1 MRGLFS
7 FMLTLSILGTVMTA
21 LVWYVFS
28 NRNVQPGRLR
38 HKSNIMNSG
47 PVPSRTCKGC
57 RDTVTEKVVERYSHS
72 WKKQEDKFRNF
83 RSLLSNRC
91 HGLTKAMVTQAN
103 TPLGSKVV
111 YDGEKR
117 KPLQVTPELFSTF
130 AKENPFVN
138 TTWDTCSVVGN
149 GGILANSS
157 CGEKIDSAQF
167 VIRCNLPPLENGYER
182 DVGNKTDLVTAN
194 PSILM
199 EKYGGLQE
207 RRRPF
212 VESLRSYGDS
222 LMLLPAF
229 SYGHNTPVSLRAL
242 YTIQDFD
249 SPSRPVF
256 LNPEYLQ
263 SLARFWQGQG
273 LRTVRLSTGL
283 IVASL
288 ALELCANVHLYGFWP
303 FNKHPHRHQNL
314 TNHYYDDRQSKKTV
328 HAMPAEF
335 DHLLRLHTQGVL
347 RIHLGECTPT
357 ASPGCSS
364 KMAWASA
371 SVSGFSLPV
380 GSLGSAM
387 PTLVQHNTTSQ
398 TQKPWAGPNINV
410 SGPSGLG
417 QGASEDPIQG
427 SDSEQ
432 RTKHRRGNRRRPGK

>member
-7 FMLTLSILGTVMTA
+7 FMLTLSILGTVLTA
-21 LVWYVFS
+21 LVWYFFS
-28 NRNVQPGRLR
+28 KHNVQPGRPP
-38 HKSNIMNSG
+38 HKSPIMNSG

-57 RDTVTEKVVERYSHS
+57 RDTVTDKVLELYSHS
-72 WKKQEDKFRNF
+72 WRKQEDKFRNF

-303 FNKHPHRHQNL
+303 FNEHPHRHQPL
-314 TNHYYDDRQSKKTV
+314 TNHYYDNRQSKKTV

-347 RIHLGECTPT
+347 RIHLGECAPT

-364 KMAWASA
+364 KMTWTPA
-371 SVSGFSLPV
+371 SVSGLSLPV

-387 PTLVQHNTTSQ
+387 PTLVQRNTTSQ
-398 TQKPWAGPNINV
+398 SQKPWAGPDTNV

-417 QGASEDPIQG
+417 QGASEDPTQG
-427 SDSEQ
+427 SEQ
-432 RTKHRRGNRRRPGK
+432 RTKHRTGNRRRPGK

>member
-21 LVWYVFS
+21 LVWYFFS
-28 NRNVQPGRLR
+28 N
-38 HKSNIMNSG
+38 
-47 PVPSRTCKGC
+47 

-72 WKKQEDKFRNF
+72 WRKQEDKFRNF

-117 KPLQVTPELFSTF
+117 KHLQVTPELFSTF
-130 AKENPFVN
+130 AKVNPFVN

-157 CGEKIDSAQF
+157 CGERIDSAQF

-194 PSILM
+194 PSIIM

-229 SYGHNTPVSLRAL
+229 SYGPNTPVSLRAL

-303 FNKHPHRHQNL
+303 FNEHPHRHQPL
-314 TNHYYDDRQSKKTV
+314 TNHYYDNRQSKKMV

-357 ASPGCSS
+357 TSPGCSS
-364 KMAWASA
+364 KMAWAPA
-371 SVSGFSLPV
+371 SVSGLSLPV

-387 PTLVQHNTTSQ
+387 PTLVQRNTTSQ
-398 TQKPWAGPNINV
+398 SQKPWAGPDTNV

-417 QGASEDPIQG
+417 QGASEDPTQG

>member
-7 FMLTLSILGTVMTA
+7 FMLTLSILGTAMTA
-21 LVWYVFS
+21 LVWYFFS
-28 NRNVQPGRLR
+28 N
-38 HKSNIMNSG
+38 
-47 PVPSRTCKGC
+47 

-72 WKKQEDKFRNF
+72 WRKQEDKFRNF

-130 AKENPFVN
+130 AKVNPFVN

-157 CGEKIDSAQF
+157 CGERIDSAQF

-194 PSILM
+194 PSIIM

-229 SYGHNTPVSLRAL
+229 SYGPNTPVSLRAL

-303 FNKHPHRHQNL
+303 FNEHPHRHQPL
-314 TNHYYDDRQSKKTV
+314 TNHYYDNRQSKKTV

-357 ASPGCSS
+357 TSPGCSS
-364 KMAWASA
+364 KMAWAPA
-371 SVSGFSLPV
+371 SVAGLSLPV
-380 GSLGSAM
+380 GSLCSAM
-387 PTLVQHNTTSQ
+387 PTLAQRNTTSQ
-398 TQKPWAGPNINV
+398 SQKPWAGPDTNV

-417 QGASEDPIQG
+417 QGASEDPTQG

>member
-1 MRGLFS
+1 MRGLF
-7 FMLTLSILGTVMTA
+7 FCILTLLILGTVLTA
-21 LVWYVFS
+21 FVWNFFS
-28 NRNVQPGRLR
+28 DRTNVHPGSPPHKAPIRNSVPDP
-38 HKSNIMNSG
+38 SG
-47 PVPSRTCKGC
+47 TCKGC
-57 RDTVTEKVVERYSHS
+57 RDTVTEKVVERYSHR
-72 WKKQEDKFRNF
+72 WRKQEDNFTKF
-83 RSLLSNRC
+83 RSLLRDKC

-167 VIRCNLPPLENGYER
+167 VIRCNLPPLENGYKR

-199 EKYGGLQE
+199 EKYGGLQG

-242 YTIQDFD
+242 YTIQDFG

-263 SLARFWQGQG
+263 SLAVFWRGQG
-273 LRTVRLSTGL
+273 LQTVRLSTGL

-303 FNKHPHRHQNL
+303 FNQHPNRNQPL
-314 TNHYYDDRQSKKTV
+314 TNHYYDNRQSKKTV
-328 HAMPAEF
+328 HSMPAEF
-335 DHLLRLHTQGVL
+335 DHLLRLHSQGVL
-347 RIHLGECTPT
+347 RIHLGEC
-357 ASPGCSS
+357 ASAGSPGCSTE
-364 KMAWASA
+364 MAWAPASA
-371 SVSGFSLPV
+371 SGLSLQA

-387 PTLVQHNTTSQ
+387 ATLAQRKTTSQ
-398 TQKPWAGPNINV
+398 TQKPWAGPDTNV

-417 QGASEDPIQG
+417 QGASEDPTQG
-427 SDSEQ
+427 SNSEQ
-432 RTKHRRGNRRRPGK
+432 RTKQRRGNRR

>member
-7 FMLTLSILGTVMTA
+7 FMLTLSILGTVLTA
-21 LVWYVFS
+21 LVWYFFS
-28 NRNVQPGRLR
+28 KHNVQPGRPP
-38 HKSNIMNSG
+38 HKSHIMNSG
-47 PVPSRTCKGC
+47 PVSSRTCKGC
-57 RDTVTEKVVERYSHS
+57 
-72 WKKQEDKFRNF
+72 

-167 VIRCNLPPLENGYER
+167 VIRCNLPPLENRYER

-303 FNKHPHRHQNL
+303 FNEHPHRHQPL
-314 TNHYYDDRQSKKTV
+314 TNHYYDDRQSKKKV

-347 RIHLGECTPT
+347 RIHLGECAPT

-364 KMAWASA
+364 KMTWAPA
-371 SVSGFSLPV
+371 SVSGLSLPV

-387 PTLVQHNTTSQ
+387 PTLVQRNTTSQ
-398 TQKPWAGPNINV
+398 SQKPWAGPDTNV

-417 QGASEDPIQG
+417 QGASEDPTQC
-427 SDSEQ
+427 SEQ
-432 RTKHRRGNRRRPGK
+432 RTKHRTGNRRRPGK

>member
-21 LVWYVFS
+21 LVWYFFS
-28 NRNVQPGRLR
+28 N
-38 HKSNIMNSG
+38 
-47 PVPSRTCKGC
+47 
-57 RDTVTEKVVERYSHS
+57 
-72 WKKQEDKFRNF
+72 

-91 HGLTKAMVTQAN
+91 HGLTKAMVTQTN

-417 QGASEDPIQG
+417 QGASEDPTQG

-432 RTKHRRGNRRRPGK
+432 RTNHRRGNRRRPGK

>member
-7 FMLTLSILGTVMTA
+7 FMLTLFILGTVLTI
-21 LVWYVFS
+21 LIWYFS
-28 NRNVQPGRLR
+28 NNRNVQPGRPP
-38 HKSNIMNSG
+38 HKGPIMNSG

-72 WKKQEDKFRNF
+72 WRKQEDKLKNF

-103 TPLGSKVV
+103 TPLGSKVA

-130 AKENPFVN
+130 TKENPFVN

-167 VIRCNLPPLENGYER
+167 VIRCNLPPLENGYKR

-199 EKYGGLQE
+199 EKYGGLQG

-212 VESLRSYGDS
+212 VESLRCYGNS
-222 LMLLPAF
+222 LMVLPAF

-256 LNPEYLQ
+256 LNPDYLQ

-303 FNKHPHRHQNL
+303 FNEHPHRPQNL
-314 TNHYYDDRQSKKTV
+314 TNHYYDDRQSKKMV

-335 DHLLRLHTQGVL
+335 DHLLKLHSQGVL
-347 RIHLGECTPT
+347 RIHLEECAPT

-364 KMAWASA
+364 KLAWAPG
-371 SVSGFSLPV
+371 SVSGLSLPV

-387 PTLVQHNTTSQ
+387 PT
-398 TQKPWAGPNINV
+398 PA
-410 SGPSGLG
+410 
-417 QGASEDPIQG
+417 
-427 SDSEQ
+427 
-432 RTKHRRGNRRRPGK
+432 

>member
-7 FMLTLSILGTVMTA
+7 FMLTLSILGTAMTA
-21 LVWYVFS
+21 LVWYFFS
-28 NRNVQPGRLR
+28 N
-38 HKSNIMNSG
+38 
-47 PVPSRTCKGC
+47 

-72 WKKQEDKFRNF
+72 WRKQEDKFRNF

-130 AKENPFVN
+130 AKVNPFVN

-157 CGEKIDSAQF
+157 CGERIDSAQF

-194 PSILM
+194 PSIIM

-229 SYGHNTPVSLRAL
+229 SYGPNTPVSLRAL

-303 FNKHPHRHQNL
+303 FNEHPHRHQPL
-314 TNHYYDDRQSKKTV
+314 TNHYYDNRQSKKTV

-357 ASPGCSS
+357 TSPGCSS
-364 KMAWASA
+364 KMAWAPA
-371 SVSGFSLPV
+371 SVAGLSLPV

-387 PTLVQHNTTSQ
+387 PTLAQRNTTSQ
-398 TQKPWAGPNINV
+398 SQKPWAGPDTNV

-417 QGASEDPIQG
+417 QGASEDPTQG

>member
-28 NRNVQPGRLR
+28 N
-38 HKSNIMNSG
+38 
-47 PVPSRTCKGC
+47 